1 MDQSNSIDVAAPNA
15 HILHVRP
22 PASTMDDDFLPDFY
36 QHSLAGFDTPLSGV
50 AEQALACYANETS
63 SPKSDGLL
71 IRGGRFSN
79 SPTDDQNAFS
89 SLDRVDQPSL
99 SPRSPTSLTHNAS
112 PIRDVE
118 RLVVKQTPESS
129 PQHLRSNSPARLQ
142 QSFTFAREQLDDPRA
157 IMERTLADDDKKNR
171 ISTLFSRAASNGDLS
186 RIVDILDNF
195 SDWVDINIHNED
207 DGSTPLIYAACF
219 GQTAAV
225 FMLLDA
231 GAQVDAR
238 DKFGWTA
245 LVWATNN
252 KHEDIVRLLLE
263 HGASP
268 SAQTA
273 KGRTVADFL
282 RHDPNDTTKIAK
294 IFREPPRR
302 AIFASET
309 LSLRINAPLQDTQQ
323 RYQETVMKDEL
334 QHQAI
339 AEDGSRV
346 LDFSQQSEDEDEFDW
361 ENCLPDQMFV
371 FSSKDIPHILDTI
384 ITSME
389 PVRSTSY
396 NPIPAYVLFLAA
408 RFARNFSTPE
418 LLDELLEATITTI
431 QTVTKSKPDDIALNA
446 YWISNT
452 SSFLHFLRKDT
463 SLRETS
469 ESYQQ
474 RLEFLVVDMVQMII
488 LEAESQIEQILET
501 AILEHDTIVGLDEV
515 KFQSDWAFSFWR
527 SGSGRMNKNQNKR
540 ASAPPMPLSVYPSW
554 TSQQAL
560 SPSPRRTSLQVH
572 VEQRGISPRTVT
584 TIFSSL
590 LFSMQF
596 YDVHPQIIHFVVAQL
611 LHYVSSEIFNLMIES
626 RKYLSRSK
634 ALQTRL
640 NLSILEDWLR
650 NNQLPA
656 RLKDQL
662 TPLVQLLQLLQV
674 LSQQKNL
681 TTWIETRRKVDLL
694 NSGQVKHVVNFYRYE
709 INEER
714 LPVEVTKYV
723 LQVAADTEKVRKHA
737 VERREAASSSLSISG
752 SDISSTGRI
761 SSQSDASDSGAGS
774 SGSDDDM
781 YETRSK
787 TSRFSS
793 LTDSDQGSTAPRE
806 RKRTLST
813 MAEEASLSSITRD
826 SKVWNQF
833 SLPADLATRDGGVE
847 RLFVPQIPEEVM
859 SVLDGNAR
867 FLHVTS

>member
-1 MDQSNSIDVAAPNA
+1 MDQSNSIDMAAPNA
-15 HILHVRP
+15 HILHVRL
-22 PASTMDDDFLPDFY
+22 PASAMDDDFLPDFH

-63 SPKSDGLL
+63 SPKTDGLL

-79 SPTDDQNAFS
+79 SPTDDQNTFS
-89 SLDRVDQPSL
+89 SHGRVDQPFL
-99 SPRSPTSLTHNAS
+99 SPRSSTSLVHSAS

-118 RLVVKQTPESS
+118 RLVVKQTLESS

-294 IFREPPRR
+294 IFREPPKR

-323 RYQETVMKDEL
+323 LYKETVTKDEL
-334 QHQAI
+334 QHRAI
-339 AEDGSRV
+339 AEDDSRV
-346 LDFSQQSEDEDEFDW
+346 LDFSIRASENSLSDDQQQSEDEDEFDW

-540 ASAPPMPLSVYPSW
+540 ASAPPMPLS
-554 TSQQAL
+554 
-560 SPSPRRTSLQVH
+560 
-572 VEQRGISPRTVT
+572 
-584 TIFSSL
+584 
-590 LFSMQF
+590 F
-596 YDVHPQIIHFVVAQL
+596 YDVHPQIIHYVVAQL

-761 SSQSDASDSGAGS
+761 SSQSDVSDSGAGS

-813 MAEEASLSSITRD
+813 MAEEASLSSTTRD
-826 SKVWNQF
+826 SKVWSQF